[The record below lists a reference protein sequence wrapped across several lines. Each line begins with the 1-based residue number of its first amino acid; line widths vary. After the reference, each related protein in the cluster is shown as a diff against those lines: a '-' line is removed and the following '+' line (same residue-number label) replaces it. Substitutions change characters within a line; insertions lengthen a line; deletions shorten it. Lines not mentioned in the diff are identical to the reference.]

1 MSKQGREQN
10 RRAQKAAAVRA
21 EQERKERNRRVG
33 LVAGIVVLLGAIVA
47 GGAWYSSS
55 GGTKDPTSAADAT
68 VTAGTTALKVGKPDA
83 PVKVVIYE
91 DFQCPYCRELESS
104 TRTFL
109 RENAAKGKVLVE
121 YTPINLLASLPYSQK
136 ALSAWSSVLHAGS
149 PKAALKLHDLLYDH
163 QPYEQSSGSVTD
175 AQIAGW
181 VEEAGGDRAAALE
194 AMKTPDQVY
203 LGVLRNLV
211 ASQGIQSTPTVMVND
226 KQLSASSMTDMAKQI
241 EAAVERG

>member
-1 MSKQGREQN
+1 MSKQNREVGRAE
-10 RRAQKAAAVRA
+10 RAAAIRA
-21 EQERKERNRRVG
+21 EQARKERNRRVA
-33 LVAGIVVLLGAIVA
+33 LIAGIVVILGAIVA
-47 GGAWYSSS
+47 AGTWYSG
-55 GGTKDPTSAADAT
+55 GGTADT
-68 VTAGTTALKVGKPDA
+68 PTTAVAAAAGDGSVIVGKASA
-83 PVKVVIYE
+83 PVKVVVYE
-91 DFQCPYCRELESS
+91 DFQCPYCRELEDQ
-104 TRTFL
+104 TRNFL
-109 RENAAKGKVLVE
+109 RENAAAGKVQVE
-121 YTPINLLASLPYSQK
+121 YHPIDLLQAVYGERGMNAFAAVLAHSTPS
-136 ALSAWSSVLHAGS
+136 
-149 PKAALKLHDLLYDH
+149 AALKLHDLLYEN